1 MLKQAFFCILNM
13 FHSFKELAVID
24 QRSQNYGGLG
34 VSEGWISRYNT
45 SNQPTI
51 AVEDLPKPKKTKQD
65 LTKVEKGFLWRMK
78 RKRKLEKQQKLKEKK
93 IESPVPMDLDSDS
106 D

>member
-1 MLKQAFFCILNM
+1 M

-24 QRSQNYGGLG
+24 QKVGSQKYGGLA

-45 SNQPTI
+45 SNRPTI
-51 AVEDLPKPKKTKQD
+51 AVEDLPKPKKTKVD

-78 RKRKLEKQQKLKEKK
+78 MKRKLQKRQKLEEKK
-93 IESPVPMDLDSDS
+93 TESPVPMDLDSDS